1 LPQPRRAALSGRRS
15 VVYVKRQARGIEP
28 GTKFLLPPA
37 TTYAILMHNGIEL
50 DNADLI
56 GALD

>member
-15 VVYVKRQARGIEP
+15 VVYVKRQARGIEH
-28 GTKFLLPPA
+28 GAEFLLPRA
-37 TTYAILMHNGIEL
+37 TTYAILMHNRIEL
-50 DNADLI
+50 GKGDLI